1 MGVKELFLGVDLPAD
16 VKMLYHGL
24 MKKKIDLQN
33 GWLAIVLKNNLA
45 IFFKNGMQMMSFG
58 AVRNI
63 VRNPDGKFMVVREN
77 GDKAIWNAKG
87 YCLAAFSK
95 DTELFDNGWYRKK
108 LNDGLALFDNNGECI
123 GHNLRNTEV
132 FSNGF
137 YFMSVFD
144 SADGA
149 FAGVYNNKKEKI
161 LFTNSSHVCMLRNGW
176 FIVDGV
182 LHDNFGEEYLSQP
195 TSSKLSFLLLKAIGL
210 LMPLRKS

>member
-63 VRNPDGKFMVVREN
+63 VKNPDGKFMVIREN

-123 GHNLRNTEV
+123 GQNLRNTEV

-137 YFMSVFD
+137 YFMSDRCAGFKYSGSGRSGRCKHRICGWKRSSD
-144 SADGA
+144 IRIGKRRWRIRYYCSANE
-149 FAGVYNNKKEKI
+149 FRCQGV
-161 LFTNSSHVCMLRNGW
+161 
-176 FIVDGV
+176 
-182 LHDNFGEEYLSQP
+182 Q
-195 TSSKLSFLLLKAIGL
+195 
-210 LMPLRKS
+210 